1 MWMIEGGQSY
11 RMWAGGSLWPL
22 KPALN
27 VECSNSRSEP
37 GLVTHV
43 QGEGSRES
51 SECVVCRR
59 RSVVR
64 GLGRIHGFD
73 AQRTNS
79 AFDFI
84 AGNRPVTEDQVRQ
97 KLVSDGWMDVRIVLR
112 GRYFV
117 GTASKDGESSKFSV
131 DALTGRLRGEDDDCD
146 DPLYD
151 YDDIVTA
158 TKRPQ

>member
-1 MWMIEGGQSY
+1 MAGRKQAFRLPFKEEASMNRVIPWTIGGGVLIAA
-11 RMWAGGSLWPL
+11 WG
-22 KPALN
+22 ALLIM
-27 VECSNSRSEP
+27 VPERKDP
-37 GLVTHV
+37 
-43 QGEGSRES
+43 
-51 SECVVCRR
+51 
-59 RSVVR
+59 
-64 GLGRIHGFD
+64 
-73 AQRTNS
+73 

-97 KLVSDGWMDVRIVLR
+97 KLVSDGWTDVRVVLR
-112 GRYFV
+112 GRFFLA
-117 GTASKDGESSKFSV
+117 TASKGGEPGAFSV

>member
-1 MWMIEGGQSY
+1 MAGRKQAFPLPFKEEASMNRVIPWTIGGGVLIAA
-11 RMWAGGSLWPL
+11 WG
-22 KPALN
+22 ALLIM
-27 VECSNSRSEP
+27 VPERKDP
-37 GLVTHV
+37 
-43 QGEGSRES
+43 
-51 SECVVCRR
+51 
-59 RSVVR
+59 
-64 GLGRIHGFD
+64 
-73 AQRTNS
+73 

-97 KLVSDGWMDVRIVLR
+97 KLVSDGWTDVRVVLR
-112 GRYFV
+112 GRFFLA
-117 GTASKDGESSKFSV
+117 TASKGGEPGAFSV